1 MSLPV
6 RRVPR
11 LLVALSAAAV
21 AVTGC
26 SSAGGGSAN
35 GAAEPEVSTIPVL
48 TGSADLALPLD
59 AYEATPEERELLV
72 KAQQVL
78 TTRCMDRLGFDYRPP
93 QRSGAAKDSPNSRI
107 YGVTDPETAARYGY
121 SSPEETKSVAT
132 RAKGEPVSK
141 AEETALFGAP
151 GLRPA
156 ELPKSQQEA
165 ERESGD
171 GDVPVGGCTRESFL
185 KLYAPDRESVDVL
198 YVFQLKSEAETRAR
212 TDSRIEQVNAGWSAC
227 MAKSGF
233 QVKEP
238 MKAAEELGFT
248 DTELAG
254 PEAITAATV
263 DVACKKKTNL
273 VGTYYAVQSAY
284 QRRLGEEHAETLNLA
299 RRQLRDRLRL
309 AATLTS

>member
-11 LLVALSAAAV
+11 LLVALAAAAV

-26 SSAGGGSAN
+26 SATGGPAH
-35 GAAEPEVSTIPVL
+35 GASEPEVSAIPVL
-48 TGSADLALPLD
+48 ADSADLALPLD
-59 AYEATPEERELLV
+59 AYEGTPEERELLV

-78 TTRCMDRLGFDYRPP
+78 TRRCMDGLGFDYQPP
-93 QRSGAAKDSPNSRI
+93 QQSGAAKQSPNSRI

-121 SSPEETKSVAT
+121 RSPEGTNSVAT
-132 RAKGEPVSK
+132 RAKGVPLSK

-151 GLRPA
+151 DLQPD
-156 ELPKSQQEA
+156 ELPKNQQEA
-165 ERESGD
+165 ESESSD
-171 GDVPVGGCTRESFL
+171 GGVPVGGCIRESFL
-185 KLYAPDRESVDVL
+185 KLYAPDPESVDVL

-212 TDSRIEQVNAGWSAC
+212 TDSRIERVNARWSAC
-227 MAKSGF
+227 MAKSGY
-233 QVKEP
+233 QAKEP

-248 DTELAG
+248 DAELGG
-254 PEAITAATV
+254 PQSITAATV

-284 QRRLGEEHAETLNLA
+284 QRRLVEEHAETLNLA
-299 RRQLRDRLRL
+299 RQQLRDRLRL
-309 AATLTS
+309 AASLTS

>member
-1 MSLPV
+1 M
-6 RRVPR
+6 
-11 LLVALSAAAV
+11 

-26 SSAGGGSAN
+26 SVTASGPAH
-35 GAAEPEVSTIPVL
+35 GAPEPEISGIPVL
-48 TGSADLALPLD
+48 ADSADLALPLD

-78 TTRCMDRLGFDYRPP
+78 TTRCMDRLGFDYQPPP
-93 QRSGAAKDSPNSRI
+93 QSGAAKAAPNSRI

-121 SSPEETKSVAT
+121 RSPEETKSLAT
-132 RAKGEPVSK
+132 RGKREPVSK

-151 GLRPA
+151 DLRPD

-165 ERESGD
+165 ERQSGH
-171 GDVPVGGCTRESFL
+171 GGVPVGGCTRESFL
-185 KLYAPDRESVDVL
+185 KLYAPDPESVDVL

-212 TDSRIEQVNAGWSAC
+212 TDSRIKRVNATWSAC
-227 MAKSGF
+227 MAKSGY
-233 QVKEP
+233 QAKEP

-248 DTELAG
+248 DAELAE
-254 PEAITAATV
+254 PQAITAATV

-284 QRRLGEEHAETLNLA
+284 QRRLVEEHAETLNLA
-299 RRQLRDRLRL
+299 RQQLRDRLRL
-309 AATLTS
+309 AASLTS

>member
-11 LLVALSAAAV
+11 LLVTLSAAAV

-26 SSAGGGSAN
+26 SVGGGTTH
-35 GAAEPEVSTIPVL
+35 GASEPEVSAIPVL
-48 TGSADLALPLD
+48 TDSADLALPLD
-59 AYEATPEERELLV
+59 AYEATPEERQLLV

-78 TTRCMDRLGFDYRPP
+78 TTRCMDRLGFDYQQP
-93 QRSGAAKDSPNSRI
+93 QQSGAAKESPNSRL
-107 YGVTDPETAARYGY
+107 YGVTDPATAARYGY
-121 SSPEETKSVAT
+121 RSPEETQSGAT
-132 RAKGEPVSK
+132 RAKAEPLSK

-151 GLRPA
+151 DLRPA

-171 GDVPVGGCTRESFL
+171 GGVPVGGCTRESFL
-185 KLYAPDRESVDVL
+185 KLYAPDPKSVDVL
-198 YVFQLKSEAETRAR
+198 YVFQLKSEAQTRAR
-212 TDSRIEQVNAGWSAC
+212 TDSRTEQVNARWSAC
-227 MAKSGF
+227 MAKSGY
-233 QVKEP
+233 QAKEP

-248 DTELAG
+248 DAELAG

-284 QRRLGEEHAETLNLA
+284 QRRLVEEHAETLNLA
-299 RRQLRDRLRL
+299 RQQLRDRLRL
-309 AATLTS
+309 AASLIS